1 MNYRTIMEK
10 SIDYIESNIK
20 ENLTAEMIAKF
31 SGYSLYHF
39 GRIFL
44 AYYGMPVMEY
54 VLKRR
59 LSLAIHDI
67 INGAKVLDTALLYGF
82 ETASGFSKAFRRHY
96 QCSPKSFQKG
106 MILELSDIKKK
117 NHSLSKEQLLK
128 DMRIEKREPFLV
140 VGYSAKG
147 EKRVGMTT
155 KDVSAL
161 WNNAPLDDHLNFLY
175 DKLDPPKHGEV
186 GVFQQREDGAYYVLG
201 VVVDDYNKV
210 SPDMEC
216 IEIPESTYAV
226 FTTAQTSGQSNPDA
240 FVAIINA
247 TWRGIFDEWI
257 EDSEF
262 EYDTEKLDFEYYDE
276 RCHSLID
283 PVMEI
288 WIPVKKRTLKNSENE
303 RK

>member
-1 MNYRTIMEK
+1 MEK
-10 SIDYIESNIK
+10 SIEYIESNIK
-20 ENLTAEMIAKF
+20 ENLTAGMIAEY

-59 LSLAIHDI
+59 LSLAVHDVV
-67 INGAKVLDTALLYGF
+67 NGAKIIDTAIEYGF

-96 QCSPKSFQKG
+96 HCSPSDFQKG
-106 MILELSDIKKK
+106 MILESANIRER
-117 NHSLSKEQLLK
+117 NHAISKEQLTK
-128 DMRIEKREPFLV
+128 NMRIEKRESFFV
-140 VGYSAKG
+140 VGYCAKG
-147 EKRVGMTT
+147 ENTTAMTT

-161 WNNAPLDDHLNFLY
+161 WNKAPLDDHLDFLY

-186 GVFQQREDGAYYVLG
+186 GIFRQREDGAYYVLG
-201 VVVDDYNKV
+201 VIVDDLKKA
-210 SPDMEC
+210 SSDMEC
-216 IEIPESTYAV
+216 IEIPEATYAV
-226 FTTAQTSGQSNPDA
+226 FTTGQTNGRENPDA

-247 TWRGIFDEWI
+247 TWRGIFAEWI

-262 EYDTEKLDFEYYDE
+262 EYDFEKFDFEYYDE
-276 RCHSLID
+276 RCHTLID

-288 WIPVKKRTLKNSENE
+288 WIPIKDKIRQKEVRS
-303 RK
+303 